1 MLSQNDYDLL
11 VLYREPRPWPE
22 DEKDEDRFRSLLD
35 RKLVDAV
42 SYEASSGDGWFAVQ
56 ANLYKTGTL
65 GDDALSEYEQREAE
79 RSEKRAKDAADKK
92 AEHGFQIRL
101 VLLTA
106 LVTILGT
113 LFVEHFGTILERIR
127 GLFG

>member
-42 SYEASSGDGWFAVQ
+42 SFEPSSGDGWFALQ
-56 ANLYKTGTL
+56 ATHYQVNTPGE
-65 GDDALSEYEQREAE
+65 DALSEYEQSEAE
-79 RSEKRAKDAADKK
+79 RREKRAKDAADKK

-113 LFVEHFGTILERIR
+113 LFVEHFMRIVKFLS
-127 GLFG
+127 GLLG